1 MNNPTDSVDEVV
13 YFVVLPNGTE
23 VPKDVYDEFRREIED
38 ALNWLPP
45 GVPCRIDQLVTPR
58 FWLPKGNALRRD
70 LGRCLAHWVKN
81 GELPLEF
88 VGDRRS
94 TNKRY
99 RRRTLT

>member
-1 MNNPTDSVDEVV
+1 MNSLTDQMAEVV
-13 YFVVLPNGTE
+13 YFVLLPNGTTIAKE
-23 VPKDVYDEFRREIED
+23 ICDEFRRELDD

-70 LGRCLAHWVKN
+70 LGRCLAYWVGK

-88 VGDRRS
+88 VGARRS

-99 RRRTLT
+99 RRRT